1 MLQSIGSQR
10 VGHNLATE
18 HQQLAVWIMP
28 ILSKCKML
36 SGFFTVFGDVDCPLT
51 EMFLS
56 SAFIAPHDQSISSLP
71 RFVSSTALVSSCCV
85 AHYPETQGLKQQFL
99 HNTFGQR
106 V

>member
-51 EMFLS
+51 EMSLS

-71 RFVSSTALVSSCCV
+71 RFLF
-85 AHYPETQGLKQQFL
+85 PPL
-99 HNTFGQR
+99 R
-106 V
+106 